1 MKGRGTKGDEG
12 RVSRP
17 TSPDT
22 RPYSSASKRTIL
34 TVFRNSEKM
43 KKIFKRVKSF
53 IVKTIIGFFLLSI
66 GLVVLYR
73 FVPVPFTLLMV
84 QRCVEQMMEGKDLKL
99 SKDWVSAAKI
109 SPKMSRAVV
118 AAEDQLFYDHNG
130 FDTKAIEKA
139 LKYNEK
145 QQTKKRKRMRG
156 ASTISQQ
163 TAKNVFLWA
172 SRSWVRKGFEVYFTF
187 LIELIWSKERIL
199 EVYLNVIETGDGI
212 YGVEA
217 AAQTFFNTSA
227 AKLTASQA
235 AAIAA
240 VLPNPRKWNAGKPS
254 AYVSRRQNWIM
265 RQMNNF

>member
-1 MKGRGTKGDEG
+1 
-12 RVSRP
+12 
-17 TSPDT
+17 
-22 RPYSSASKRTIL
+22 
-34 TVFRNSEKM
+34 M
-43 KKIFKRVKSF
+43 KKTFKRIRNF
-53 IVKTIIGFFLLSI
+53 ILKTIIGFFLLSI

-73 FVPVPFTLLMV
+73 FVPVPCTLLMI
-84 QRCVEQMMEGKDLKL
+84 QRCVEQKIDGKDLKL
-99 SKDWVSAAKI
+99 SKKWVRAAKI
-109 SPKMSRAVV
+109 SPNMRKAVI
-118 AAEDQLFYDHNG
+118 AAEDQLFYKHTG

-145 QQTKKRKRMRG
+145 QQAKKRTRMRG

-212 YGVEA
+212 YGAEA
-217 AAQTFFNTSA
+217 AAQAYFKTTA
-227 AKLTASQA
+227 AKLSPSQA

-240 VLPNPRKWNAGKPS
+240 VLPNPRKWNPAKPS
-254 AYVSRRQNWIM
+254 AYISKRQSWIL
-265 RQMNNF
+265 RQMQNF

>member
-1 MKGRGTKGDEG
+1 
-12 RVSRP
+12 
-17 TSPDT
+17 
-22 RPYSSASKRTIL
+22 
-34 TVFRNSEKM
+34 M
-43 KKIFKRVKSF
+43 KKAFKRIRSF
-53 IVKTIIGFFLLSI
+53 ILKAIIGFFLLSI

-73 FVPVPFTLLMV
+73 FVPVPFTLLMI
-84 QRCVEQMMEGKDLKL
+84 QRCVEQKMEGKDFKL
-99 SKDWVSAAKI
+99 SKDWVSADKI
-109 SPKMSRAVV
+109 SPKMRKAVV

-139 LKYNEK
+139 MKYNEK
-145 QQTKKRKRMRG
+145 QLKRKRTRMRG

-163 TAKNVFLWA
+163 TAKNVFLWGA
-172 SRSWVRKGFEVYFTF
+172 RSWVRKGFEVYFTF

-199 EVYLNVIETGDGI
+199 EVYLNVIEMGDGI

-217 AAQTFFNTSA
+217 AAQEFFNTSA
-227 AKLTASQA
+227 AKLTTSQA

-254 AYVSRRQNWIM
+254 AYIARRQGWIM

>member
-1 MKGRGTKGDEG
+1 
-12 RVSRP
+12 
-17 TSPDT
+17 
-22 RPYSSASKRTIL
+22 
-34 TVFRNSEKM
+34 M
-43 KKIFKRVKSF
+43 KKTFKRIRSF
-53 IVKTIIGFFLLSI
+53 ILKAIIGFFVLSI

-73 FVPVPFTLLMV
+73 FVPVPFTLLML
-84 QRCVEQMMEGKDLKL
+84 QRCVEQKMNGKDLKL
-99 SKDWVSAAKI
+99 SKDWVSADKI
-109 SPKMSRAVV
+109 SPKMRLAVV

-139 LKYNEK
+139 MKYNEK
-145 QQTKKRKRMRG
+145 QQAKKRKRMRG

-217 AAQTFFNTSA
+217 AAQTFFKTSA
-227 AKLTASQA
+227 AKLSASQA

-254 AYVSRRQNWIM
+254 AYISRRQSWIM
-265 RQMNNF
+265 RQMSNF